1 MNHIKNKGIHIHKTN
16 VITNNT
22 NHNDIVVSLKI
33 VAIQIMLRI
42 SIINQII
49 LNRIP
54 TVATVFFCLF

>member
-1 MNHIKNKGIHIHKTN
+1 MKNKGIQIHSTS
-16 VITNNT
+16 VIANNT
-22 NHNDIVVSLKI
+22 IHSDIDVSLKI

-49 LNRIP
+49 LNHIP